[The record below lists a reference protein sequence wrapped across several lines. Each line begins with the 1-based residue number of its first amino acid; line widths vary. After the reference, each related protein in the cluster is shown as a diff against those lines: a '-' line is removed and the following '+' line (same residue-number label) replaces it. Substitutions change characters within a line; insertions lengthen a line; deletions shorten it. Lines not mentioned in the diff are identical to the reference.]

1 MSFESLSE
9 NCASFETKTRNYKMD
24 FSFVSEHWKFWDQK
38 PNSATFERGGG
49 GEEGFTPKQIDN
61 SYPNK
66 QIVHSDLTIGLNILV
81 TLELRIEVVKET
93 VSMLK
98 IRGHWVEG

>member
-66 QIVHSDLTIGLNILV
+66 QIVHSDCEYTTTQSGNLKAHSQKHTGDIGATN
-81 TLELRIEVVKET
+81 
-93 VSMLK
+93 
-98 IRGHWVEG
+98 